1 MKFKLT
7 YLIIALLSISNVFA
21 QNKFQE
27 GYFIKNNGEKVNCLI
42 KNEKWQL
49 NPIQFKYQD
58 SGGGEV
64 KKIGINSVQEF
75 SIINELKFIRKKVKI
90 DASTK
95 QLSKL
100 DYNKDPIWE
109 ERTIFLNVILTG
121 DASLYS
127 YEGSDSRRYFYNIQK
142 GDILQLVYKRY
153 KKSEFEII
161 ENNRFKQ
168 QIFSSF
174 FSCNNLH
181 KSSFDILKYTKN
193 SLSKI
198 FNKYNSCIGGESIN
212 FGISQP
218 KLNFN
223 LSAKLGLYS
232 SSLRMEHKQISSLN
246 TNFGSNTGLRF
257 GIEGELIFPKEK
269 WGLFFGIIKNS
280 DIDKTVVINTSV
292 EGQTQDVRLVLKSL
306 EMYSGI
312 RHYFELSRDSKLS
325 IQAGYAYDTRST
337 LNIDFELSG
346 TKNGNQ
352 RGGGYVFTGLGF
364 HYNKFSVDGRVAIN
378 KSVFKYIGSSF
389 RSKVSEFNLTLGYTI
404 L

>member
-1 MKFKLT
+1 MKFKST
-7 YLIIALLSISNVFA
+7 YLLIALLSISNLLA
-21 QNKFQE
+21 QNNFQE

-42 KNEKWQL
+42 KNEKWQI
-49 NPIQFKYQD
+49 NPIQFKYQVSEGD
-58 SGGGEV
+58 EI
-64 KKIGINSVQEF
+64 KKIGIKSVQEF
-75 SIINELKFIRKKVKI
+75 SITNAVKFIRKNVDI

-100 DYNKDPIWE
+100 DYNKEPIWE

-121 DASLYS
+121 DASLYY
-127 YEGSDSRRYFYNIQK
+127 YESSDSRRYFYNIQN
-142 GDILQLVYKRY
+142 GDILQLVYKKY

-174 FSCNNLH
+174 FSCKNLD
-181 KSSFDILKYTKN
+181 KSNFDNLKYTKS
-193 SLSKI
+193 SLAKI
-198 FNKYNSCIGGESIN
+198 FTKYNSCIGGESLEYSILK
-212 FGISQP
+212 Q
-218 KLNFN
+218 KMNFN
-223 LSAKLGLYS
+223 INVKLGVYNS
-232 SSLRMEHKQISSLN
+232 SMRMEHKEIYSLN

-257 GIEGELIFPKEK
+257 GIEGEMIFPKKK
-269 WGLFFGIIKNS
+269 WGLIFGVIKNS

-306 EMYSGI
+306 EIYSGI
-312 RHYFELSRDSKLS
+312 RHYFTLSKDSRLS
-325 IQAGYAYDTRST
+325 LQGGYAFDTRST
-337 LNIDFELSG
+337 LVVDFELTG
-346 TKNGNQ
+346 NKNGNE

-364 HYNKFSVDGRVAIN
+364 HYNKFSIDGRVAID

-389 RSKVSEFNLTLGYTI
+389 RSKVSEFSLTFGYTI